1 MNTYVSIGSSD
12 VGRRTSTADLFLG
25 MGRGGVDVGFVR
37 LSDDIDEFGCQTLEA
52 RIDRRFERETP
63 LPLPLPGSQLA

>member
-1 MNTYVSIGSSD
+1 MNTYGSIGSSD
-12 VGRRTSTADLFLG
+12 VNGGLVLG